1 MAYEKKSFVFY
12 KWYCEDSDS
21 YKNILTP
28 DQMGR
33 LFWAIMDFVK
43 TEEKQTFNDDPVLNA
58 LYQMQIIKVDGAR
71 KAYSKKVEKL
81 TENGKKGGEQKAIN
95 KAAEAEKG
103 AKPEAKETEEKA
115 ITPAFKPSSNNLK
128 NLKDHLKQFCDI
140 EFTDYEFDKFLSELQ
155 SNGWKFNDAPICS
168 LDDLEELTS
177 IWFYSNNNHFE
188 NRDKFE
194 FTFKMFC
201 KVSTNKG
208 IPLKEIFELWESFLA
223 LKYND
228 SSETIYAWTIGD
240 TTYTTSYNDIPRAIK
255 AYYEEDEDES

>member
-81 TENGKKGGEQKAIN
+81 TENGKKVAN
-95 KAAEAEKG
+95 K
-103 AKPEAKETEEKA
+103 KP
-115 ITPAFKPSSNNLK
+115 
-128 NLKDHLKQFCDI
+128 
-140 EFTDYEFDKFLSELQ
+140 
-155 SNGWKFNDAPICS
+155 
-168 LDDLEELTS
+168 
-177 IWFYSNNNHFE
+177 
-188 NRDKFE
+188 
-194 FTFKMFC
+194 
-201 KVSTNKG
+201 
-208 IPLKEIFELWESFLA
+208 
-223 LKYND
+223 
-228 SSETIYAWTIGD
+228 
-240 TTYTTSYNDIPRAIK
+240 
-255 AYYEEDEDES
+255 